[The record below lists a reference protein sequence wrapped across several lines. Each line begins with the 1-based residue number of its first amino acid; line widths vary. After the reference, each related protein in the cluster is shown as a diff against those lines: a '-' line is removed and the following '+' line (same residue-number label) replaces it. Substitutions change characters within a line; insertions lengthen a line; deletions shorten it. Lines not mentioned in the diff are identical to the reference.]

1 MGRHQRSEF
10 DRLLG
15 HRIMELRRLAGMT
28 QNQLAQRL
36 GVSTQQVHK
45 FEKGTD
51 QVSAGQL
58 FVIARS
64 VNVAVANLF
73 DGYEDGAPLDPL
85 GDPRASRMLLKVT
98 RSFLELEP
106 KYQDALVRLA
116 RAMAEEGS
124 PFGQA
129 KTAGEQ
135 V

>member
-15 HRIMELRRLAGMT
+15 QRIMELRRLAGMT

-58 FVIARS
+58 LVIARS
-64 VNVAVANLF
+64 VDVAVANLI

-85 GDPRASRMLLKVT
+85 GDPKTSRMLLNVT

-106 KYQDALVRLA
+106 KYQAALVRLA
-116 RAMAEEGS
+116 RAMAEEG
-124 PFGQA
+124 
-129 KTAGEQ
+129 
-135 V
+135 